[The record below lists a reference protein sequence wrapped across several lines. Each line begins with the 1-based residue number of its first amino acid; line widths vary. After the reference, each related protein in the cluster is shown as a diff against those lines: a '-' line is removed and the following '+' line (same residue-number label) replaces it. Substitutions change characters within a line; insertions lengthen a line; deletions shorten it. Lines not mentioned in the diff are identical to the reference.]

1 MPPAVRPSAVT
12 MLYATAET
20 AAAYRRMDRRGLEEW
35 REQADPAGTQIRDLC
50 ERYLL
55 STRLPPPSPDWRDNP
70 RAGLISAVTILA
82 TALGRDMPRPTRS
95 TAT

>member
-1 MPPAVRPSAVT
+1 MPTAVRPSAVT
-12 MLYATAET
+12 MLYATAEI

-35 REQADPAGTQIRDLC
+35 REQASRPGRRFATCASAICCPLACHRPLRTGGT
-50 ERYLL
+50 
-55 STRLPPPSPDWRDNP
+55 T
-70 RAGLISAVTILA
+70 RAGLISAVTFLA